1 MASHTRQPSRRGSAY
16 SDPLRVV
23 FRSLLAVAQ
32 KNGREITDL
41 FENMFEEGEGK
52 MSHDELR
59 AELLSPEFGVAMQ
72 PEQIDQLI
80 SWIDVDSDGFIDKAE
95 LQAAEEVYRFTQGRR
110 QRSTPT
116 TTTTTT
122 TSTTTP
128 TTTTTPPLSEDESSN
143 SKETTTISPR
153 EIELETLLATSAL
166 ELTTTITARDKYET
180 DWRKV
185 KSKLTKV
192 VDRWKKQNSKVK
204 KLQQDLKAVQDE
216 KSNATKTK
224 GEGNGNENEG
234 GDGDEDGASSEMSEV
249 NADLMVELDR
259 MRQKVSALE
268 EEKDAINVTNKNLQ
282 MDINDTKEECDEW
295 RQTVKDMQDQMD
307 EMRGNANVMQEEQD
321 KQRETTALSQSEL
334 IHAKETI
341 QTLETQVTHLQT
353 EQKNEQNVDEKNEDE
368 KTVAMKKLTAQI
380 QMLQTEL
387 NDSQEE
393 LHEVHSSSNSR
404 AELLNVA
411 HQTINELKTNLTSLQ
426 NLVEHQEDINIH
438 QQLNDL
444 KTNYRR
450 LLDTKNTLEGHNN
463 ILKEENVSLK
473 DMLRKPFN
481 VEDEEEEGTDT
492 VATTVEQEKAKET
505 ASIALE
511 EKDIEILRISME
523 LKETIQERDQVM
535 EQMSKADENILQT
548 RDALQKYV
556 QQANDL
562 EEMSSKVK
570 EFQDLLQQQE
580 TNHEEE
586 LRRIGKSS
594 SSSSEETALAVTP
607 IATATTD
614 AADVAATVNAADAT
628 DATNAAAITDAAD
641 AAVTAAT
648 TATEEWKEKYQNS
661 TEEKDLLQK
670 QYDELLNA
678 ENNEIKLLQVEV
690 LELKEEENKYIDVAN
705 GMNLTINQ
713 YEQTNTNQLHEIKTL
728 KQTVRSLEEDME
740 EALNAGKECEKKVF
754 FLFDL
759 SVFES
764 LYNRVVIIVHNTFFL
779 YSSFLF

>member
-192 VDRWKKQNSKVK
+192 VDRWKKQNTKVK
-204 KLQQDLKAVQDE
+204 KLQQDFKAVQDE

-492 VATTVEQEKAKET
+492 VDTTVEQEKAKET

-614 AADVAATVNAADAT
+614 AADAAATVNAADAT
-628 DATNAAAITDAAD
+628 NTAATINAAD

-713 YEQTNTNQLHEIKTL
+713 CEQTNTNQLHEIKTL

-740 EALNAGKECEKKVF
+740 EALNAGKELRKKSF
-754 FLFDL
+754 FYRSQYF
-759 SVFES
+759 
-764 LYNRVVIIVHNTFFL
+764 
-779 YSSFLF
+779 

>member
-23 FRSLLAVAQ
+23 FRSLLVVAQ

-166 ELTTTITARDKYET
+166 ELTATITARDKYET

-192 VDRWKKQNSKVK
+192 VERWKKQNIKVQ

-268 EEKDAINVTNKNLQ
+268 EEKDAINITNKNLQ

-341 QTLETQVTHLQT
+341 QTLETQVIHLQT
-353 EQKNEQNVDEKNEDE
+353 EQKNVQNEDEKNEDDR
-368 KTVAMKKLTAQI
+368 AIKKLKAQI

-393 LHEVHSSSNSR
+393 LHEVHSSSKSR

-481 VEDEEEEGTDT
+481 VEDEEKEGTDT
-492 VATTVEQEKAKET
+492 VDTTVEQEKAKQT
-505 ASIALE
+505 ASIALVVE
-511 EKDIEILRISME
+511 EKDIEILRITSLLESTSME

-586 LRRIGKSS
+586 LRRIG
-594 SSSSEETALAVTP
+594 SSSEETALAVTP
-607 IATATTD
+607 ITTATTD
-614 AADVAATVNAADAT
+614 AADAAATVNAADAT
-628 DATNAAAITDAAD
+628 NATDAADVID

-713 YEQTNTNQLHEIKTL
+713 YEQTNTNQLHEIEAL

-754 FLFDL
+754 FLSTSTL
-759 SVFES
+759 Q
-764 LYNRVVIIVHNTFFL
+764 
-779 YSSFLF
+779 

>member
-1 MASHTRQPSRRGSAY
+1 
-16 SDPLRVV
+16 
-23 FRSLLAVAQ
+23 
-32 KNGREITDL
+32 
-41 FENMFEEGEGK
+41 
-52 MSHDELR
+52 
-59 AELLSPEFGVAMQ
+59 
-72 PEQIDQLI
+72 
-80 SWIDVDSDGFIDKAE
+80 
-95 LQAAEEVYRFTQGRR
+95 
-110 QRSTPT
+110 
-116 TTTTTT
+116 
-122 TSTTTP
+122 
-128 TTTTTPPLSEDESSN
+128 
-143 SKETTTISPR
+143 
-153 EIELETLLATSAL
+153 
-166 ELTTTITARDKYET
+166 
-180 DWRKV
+180 
-185 KSKLTKV
+185 
-192 VDRWKKQNSKVK
+192 
-204 KLQQDLKAVQDE
+204 QDE

-234 GDGDEDGASSEMSEV
+234 EDGDGASSEMSEV

-492 VATTVEQEKAKET
+492 VDTTVEQEKAKET

-511 EKDIEILRISME
+511 EKDIEILRITTMLNSTTME

-614 AADVAATVNAADAT
+614 AADAAATVNAADAT

-740 EALNAGKECEKKVF
+740 EALNAGKELRKKSF
-754 FLFDL
+754 FLSV

-764 LYNRVVIIVHNTFFL
+764 LYNR
-779 YSSFLF
+779 